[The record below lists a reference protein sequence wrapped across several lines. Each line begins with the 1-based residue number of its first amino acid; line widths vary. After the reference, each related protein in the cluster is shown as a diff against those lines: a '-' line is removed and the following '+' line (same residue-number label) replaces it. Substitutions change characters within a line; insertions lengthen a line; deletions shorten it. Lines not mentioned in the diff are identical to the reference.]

1 MSLWN
6 RLLHLLRLP
15 RPQPDAE
22 PRRTFELD
30 DGMLQS
36 LNELAAREQRP
47 PDEIARRLMT
57 QALQQH
63 QAEDDSRQ
71 LWRRLT
77 PREQQVVALICL
89 NYTTTQIASRLSI
102 SSETV
107 KTHANHALHKFGVQN
122 RQQLRNRML
131 HWDFTRWDEML

>member
-6 RLLHLLRLP
+6 RLTEFFRALRGAP
-15 RPQPDAE
+15 PARST
-22 PRRTFELD
+22 RTFELD

-89 NYTTTQIASRLSI
+89 NYTTTQIAGRLSI

-122 RQQLRNRML
+122 RQQLRERML

>member
-6 RLLHLLRLP
+6 RLVDFFHSLRRTP
-15 RPQPDAE
+15 PARSQ
-22 PRRTFELD
+22 RTFELD

-47 PDEIARRLMT
+47 PDEIARHLMT
-57 QALQQH
+57 EALLQRQS
-63 QAEDDSRQ
+63 QDDSRQ
-71 LWRRLT
+71 FWRQLT

-89 NYTTTQIASRLSI
+89 NYTTIQIASRLNI

-107 KTHANHALHKFGVQN
+107 KTHANHALRKFGVQN
-122 RQQLRNRML
+122 RQQLRDRML
-131 HWDFTRWDEML
+131 HWDFSRWDEML